1 VWSFYFVFS
10 GFVKELERQVE
21 AVSDAVRTREFWI
34 YLAIV
39 LVLAGMAIGIV
50 YVAIGFDPLTRGQL
64 SMAVSCKTGERQ
76 IGTIIVGLM
85 VFGLA
90 CVFTLGEVVNWV
102 EETRTSRAPGR
113 QKFKISY
120 WRPILHVVGT
130 LALGV
135 TGYLLMSAWCS

>member
-1 VWSFYFVFS
+1 VFS
-10 GFVKELERQVE
+10 GLIKELGRQVE
-21 AVSDAVRTREFWI
+21 AVSDAVKTREFWI
-34 YLAIV
+34 YLAII

-64 SMAVSCKTGERQ
+64 SMAVSCRTGERQ
-76 IGTIIVGLM
+76 IGAIIVGLM

-102 EETRTSRAPGR
+102 EEKRISRAPGR

-120 WRPILHVVGT
+120 WRPILHVAGT
-130 LALGV
+130 LVLGV
-135 TGYLLMSAWCS
+135 TGYLVMSAWCS

>member
-1 VWSFYFVFS
+1 VFS
-10 GFVKELERQVE
+10 GLIKELGRQVE
-21 AVSDAVRTREFWI
+21 AVSDAVKTREFWI
-34 YLAIV
+34 YLAII
-39 LVLAGMAIGIV
+39 LVLAGMAMGIV

-64 SMAVSCKTGERQ
+64 SMAVSCRTGERQ
-76 IGTIIVGLM
+76 IGAIIVGLM

-102 EETRTSRAPGR
+102 EEKRISRAPGR

-130 LALGV
+130 LVLGV
-135 TGYLLMSAWCS
+135 TGYFVMSAWCS

>member
-1 VWSFYFVFS
+1 MFS
-10 GFVKELERQVE
+10 GLIKELGRQVE
-21 AVSDAVRTREFWI
+21 AVSDAVKTREFWI
-34 YLAIV
+34 YLAII

-64 SMAVSCKTGERQ
+64 SMAVSCRTGERQ
-76 IGTIIVGLM
+76 IGAIIVGLM

-102 EETRTSRAPGR
+102 EEKRISRAPGR

-120 WRPILHVVGT
+120 WRPILHVAGT
-130 LALGV
+130 LVLGV
-135 TGYLLMSAWCS
+135 TGYLVMSAWCS

>member
-1 VWSFYFVFS
+1 MFS
-10 GFVKELERQVE
+10 GLIKELARQVE

-34 YLAIV
+34 YLVIV
-39 LVLAGMAIGIV
+39 LVLAGMAIGVV

-64 SMAVSCKTGERQ
+64 SMAVSCRTGERQ
-76 IGTIIVGLM
+76 IGAIIVGLM

-102 EETRTSRAPGR
+102 EEKRISRAPGR

-120 WRPILHVVGT
+120 WRPILHVAGT
-130 LALGV
+130 LVLGV
-135 TGYLLMSAWCS
+135 TGYLVMSAWCS